1 MVAHDEEAD
10 ALLEEFEL
18 REEVKVRDD
27 RTPPSVSCTCG
38 DDTTGHLGYRLHPED
53 HATRPPTTQYFNW
66 TITAGTRSPDGV
78 EKRVYLVNI
87 WTALLGLHN
96 VLSLPAQ
103 VSLTTLPSAPRN
115 MALSGGI
122 LILMFNALMGY
133 GEVSLFILQ
142 MRLASHQKI
151 TYS

>member
-38 DDTTGHLGYRLHPED
+38 WRWIAALIVVALLSAIGIVVALYGPSSSPPGDDTTGHLGYRLHPED

-66 TITAGTRSPDGV
+66 TIAAGTRSPDGV
-78 EKRVYLVNI
+78 EKRVYLVNSK
-87 WTALLGLHN
+87 
-96 VLSLPAQ
+96 VL
-103 VSLTTLPSAPRN
+103 VKHDVYR
-115 MALSGGI
+115 
-122 LILMFNALMGY
+122 Y
-133 GEVSLFILQ
+133 
-142 MRLASHQKI
+142 
-151 TYS
+151 